1 VTTEQPLTSPPGAGP
16 DAGRAPDGGPR
27 GTGSPGT
34 RVLGLVALAGVVV
47 LAVLGLVATDP
58 DVELG
63 DTVRLLYVHVGVV
76 VTGYLGIVVTTVGS
90 IAFLWKRSTWWDLVA
105 ASAAEI
111 SALFIGLTLV
121 SGMLWGKPTW
131 GTYWEWDARLTS
143 TLVLFLLLLGYLAVR
158 RTAVDP
164 VSRGRRSAIIGLLLL
179 PNVVIVSRSVEWWR
193 SLHQDA
199 TLFRIDPQ
207 IQNLQMFTQTFG
219 MAVGAVIGLWLLIH
233 RFRLAWLQ
241 DQVDRELL
249 EGALVER
256 RSEAGGSGS

>member
-1 VTTEQPLTSPPGAGP
+1 MTTELPPTSP
-16 DAGRAPDGGPR
+16 APA
-27 GTGSPGT
+27 GTGSPAT
-34 RVLGLVALAGVVV
+34 RVIGLVALAGVAV
-47 LAVLGLVATDP
+47 LAILGLVATDP

-63 DTVRLLYVHVGVV
+63 ETVRLLYVHVGVV
-76 VTGYLGIVVTTVGS
+76 VTGYLGIVVATVGS
-90 IAFLWKRSTWWDLVA
+90 IAFLWKRSTWWDLLA
-105 ASAAEI
+105 ASAAEV

-158 RTAVDP
+158 RTTMDP
-164 VSRGRRSAIIGLLLL
+164 GSRGRRSAVVGLLLL
-179 PNVVIVSRSVEWWR
+179 PNVFIVSRSVEWWR

-241 DQVDRELL
+241 DQVDQELL

-256 RSEAGGSGS
+256 RAETGRSSS